1 MATTEMLPEVR
12 RGDPE
17 MEVTADLEC
26 VRTAIVNCFL
36 YGPHG
41 AGDREWVL
49 IDAGLFG
56 FGHRIIKAAA
66 ERFGPDS
73 RPSAIILTHGHFDHV
88 GALRELSNLWDCPIY
103 AHRLELPYLD
113 GRSPYPPPDPT
124 VGGGAMAR
132 MSMLYPRGP
141 YDFSERLRVLPEDGS
156 VPGMPGWRWVH
167 TPGHTAGHV
176 ALFRDADRALIA
188 GDAFVTT
195 KQESLTAVLQ
205 QRPEV
210 NGPPAYYT
218 TDWDAAR
225 RSVAELA
232 MLRPEYG
239 ATGHG
244 IPMRGRGLRQALE
257 LLARDFEMLAVP
269 RDGRYVRAP
278 ALTNESGVVS
288 VPPAVGSSF
297 PLLLL
302 GLGAAAVLGLAI
314 GARLRRESER
324 RWVEEQEAEMLASS
338 RRDWDDEEELEVRVT
353 WREDWDAGTSRGA
366 RGSWDDDVDVSYR
379 EDWRGR

>member
-1 MATTEMLPEVR
+1 MATTELLPDVER
-12 RGDPE
+12 DDPE
-17 MEVTADLEC
+17 MEVTFDLEC

-36 YGPHG
+36 YGPRG

-49 IDAGLFG
+49 VDAGLFG
-56 FGHRIIKAAA
+56 FGHRIVKAAA

-73 RPSAIILTHGHFDHV
+73 RPSAIVLTHGHFDHV
-88 GALRELSNLWDCPIY
+88 GALRELSEAWDCPIY

-113 GRSPYPPPDPT
+113 GRSAYPPPDPS

-141 YDFSERLRVLPEDGS
+141 YDFSERLRVLPENGT
-156 VPGMPGWRWVH
+156 VPGMPGWRWIH

-176 ALFRDADRALIA
+176 ALFRDSDRTLIA

-195 KQESLTAVLQ
+195 KQESLMAVIE

-210 NGPPAYYT
+210 NGPPSYYT

-225 RSVAELA
+225 ASVQALA
-232 MLRPEYG
+232 MLRPEYAG
-239 ATGHG
+239 TGHG
-244 IPMRGRGLRQALE
+244 IPMRGKGLRQALE

-278 ALTNESGVVS
+278 ALTDENGVVS
-288 VPPAVGSSF
+288 VPPAVGSGF
-297 PLLLL
+297 PLILL
-302 GLGAAAVLGLAI
+302 GLGAAAVLGIAL
-314 GARLRRESER
+314 GARIRRESSR
-324 RWVEEQEAEMLASS
+324 RWVAEQEAAMLAATQEPWGEHLPVGPRPRWDTSAAT
-338 RRDWDDEEELEVRVT
+338 DWDTGGEAWGER
-353 WREDWDAGTSRGA
+353 
-366 RGSWDDDVDVSYR
+366 
-379 EDWRGR
+379 